1 MGRLGVV
8 IIGLNG
14 AVASTLVAGV
24 ALMKK
29 GLVPR
34 RAMLTEPDDTFRADK
49 LTDILEFAKLED
61 LVFGGWD
68 LNDESIYEA
77 ALRHGVFRKDQLEPV
92 REELTALRPWPAV
105 FSKDYAQNLEG
116 RYIVA
121 TEGGHLGQVE
131 EIKRNMASFK
141 EKEGL
146 RRVVLVNLAS
156 TEKWMERGPAH
167 QTIDAFEKA
176 LASNDPCISPTMR
189 YMYAA
194 NSLGIPHANFAP
206 SLANIPALEKQAEK
220 NGVPYAGMDGKTGQT
235 LVKTAMASMLRLRRL
250 WVDGWYSVNFL
261 GNNDGL
267 VLDDPKSNETKVR
280 SKASVLD
287 SVVGH
292 KVDNH
297 QVHIHYYKPRGDAK
311 EAWDNIDVQGFC
323 GEPMQMKINFLCKDS
338 ILAAPLCIDMV
349 RILDVAQDNG
359 EKGIQRQ
366 MSMYFKSPYVT
377 DGEAPVHDLFQQER
391 MLYDWARGVA
401 NKKSA
406 SQARPAANGPSAANG
421 GAAHLRAAQM
431 RRED

>member
-34 RAMLTEPDDTFRADK
+34 RAMLTEPDDTFRAEK
-49 LTDILEFAKLED
+49 LTDLLEFAKLED

-68 LNDESIYEA
+68 LNDESIYAA
-77 ALRHGVFRKDQLEPV
+77 ALRHGVFRQDQLEPV
-92 REELTALRPWPAV
+92 RAELEALRPWPAV
-105 FSKDYAQNLEG
+105 FSKTYAQNLEG
-116 RYIVA
+116 RHVV
-121 TEGGHLGQVE
+121 TTDGGHRGQIDA
-131 EIKRNMASFK
+131 IKRDMAEFK
-141 EKEGL
+141 KNNGL

-156 TEKWMERGPAH
+156 TEKWMERGPVH
-167 QTIDAFEKA
+167 QTIDAFEKGIEQ
-176 LASNDPCISPTMR
+176 NDPGISPTMR

-194 NSLGIPHANFAP
+194 NSLGMPHANFAP
-206 SLANIPALEKQAEK
+206 SLANIPALRAQAETM
-220 NGVPYAGMDGKTGQT
+220 GVPYAGMDGKTGQT

-349 RILDVAQDNG
+349 RILDVAQENG

-366 MSMYFKSPYVT
+366 MSMYFKSPYVG
-377 DGEAPVHDLFQQER
+377 DGEDPVHDLFQQER
-391 MLYDWARGVA
+391 MLYDWARDVA
-401 NKKSA
+401 TRKA
-406 SQARPAANGPSAANG
+406 TTQATRPAANG
-421 GAAHLRAAQM
+421 GAAQLGAAQG
-431 RRED
+431 RREDI

>member
-14 AVASTLVAGV
+14 AVASTVVAGV
-24 ALMKK
+24 ALMNK
-29 GLVPR
+29 GLAPR
-34 RAMLTEPDDTFRADK
+34 RGMLTEPDNTFRAEK

-61 LVFGGWD
+61 LVFAGWD
-68 LNDESIYEA
+68 MNDESIYDA
-77 ALRHGVFRKDQLEPV
+77 ALRHGVFRADQLAPV
-92 REELTALRPWPAV
+92 KDELSKLRPWPAV
-105 FSKDYAQNLEG
+105 FSREYAKNLEG
-116 RYIVA
+116 RHVVA
-121 TEGGHLGQVE
+121 TDGGHRGQVE
-131 EIKRNMASFK
+131 AIRKDISNFK
-141 EKEGL
+141 AAHGL
-146 RRVVLVNLAS
+146 RRVVLLNLAS
-156 TEKWMERGPAH
+156 TEKWMDRGPVH
-167 QTIDAFEKA
+167 QTLEAFEKG
-176 LASNDPCISPTMR
+176 LDQSDPGISPTMR

-194 NSLGIPHANFAP
+194 NSLGVPHTNFAP
-206 SLANIPALEKQAEK
+206 SLANIPALRTQAEN

-250 WVDGWYSVNFL
+250 WVEGWYSVNFL

-349 RILDVAQDNG
+349 RILDVAQDAG
-359 EKGIQRQ
+359 ERGIQRQ
-366 MSMYFKSPYVT
+366 MSMYYKSPYVA
-377 DGEAPVHDLFQQER
+377 DGEEPVHDLFQQER
-391 MLYDWARGVA
+391 MLFNWAKEIAGR
-401 NKKSA
+401 KTSSPTRSA
-406 SQARPAANGPSAANG
+406 TNG
-421 GAAHLRAAQM
+421 GAAHLGAAQQ
-431 RRED
+431 RRDV

>member
-29 GLVPR
+29 GIAPR
-34 RAMLTEPDDTFRADK
+34 RAMLTEPDDSFRAEK
-49 LTDILEFAKLED
+49 LTDILQFAPLED

-77 ALRHGVFRKDQLEPV
+77 ALRHGVFRADELAEVK
-92 REELTALRPWPAV
+92 EELVALKPWPAS
-105 FSKDYAQNLEG
+105 FSREYAQNLEG
-116 RYIVA
+116 KHVLA
-121 TEGGHLGQVE
+121 TDGGHRGQVSA
-131 EIKRNMASFK
+131 IKEDLIRFK
-141 EKEGL
+141 EANNL
-146 RRVVLVNLAS
+146 RRVVLLNLAS
-156 TEKWMERGPAH
+156 TEKWMERGDVH
-167 QTIDAFEKA
+167 QSLEGFEKG
-176 LASNDPCISPTMR
+176 LDQNDRGISPTMR

-206 SLANIPALEKQAEK
+206 SLANIPALRLQAEA

-311 EAWDNIDVQGFC
+311 EAWDNIDVSGFC
-323 GEPMQMKINFLCKDS
+323 GQPMQMKINFLCKDS

-349 RILDVAQDNG
+349 RILDVAQENG

-366 MSMYFKSPYVT
+366 MSLYFKSPYVT
-377 DGEAPVHDLFQQER
+377 DGEEPVHDLFQQER
-391 MLYDWARGVA
+391 MLFNWAKEVA
-401 NKKSA
+401 GRRVSTPTRPVATNGSA
-406 SQARPAANGPSAANG
+406 QL
-421 GAAHLRAAQM
+421 GAAQQRK
-431 RRED
+431 DV

>member
-29 GLVPR
+29 GLAPR
-34 RAMLTEPDDTFRADK
+34 RAMLTEPDDSFRAEK
-49 LTDILEFAKLED
+49 LTDILQFAKLED
-61 LVFGGWD
+61 IVFGGWD
-68 LNDESIYEA
+68 LNDESVYDA
-77 ALRHGVFRKDQLEPV
+77 ALRHGVFRADQLAPV
-92 REELTALRPWPAV
+92 KEELSSLRPWPAV
-105 FSKDYAQNLEG
+105 FSKEYAKNLEG
-116 RYIVA
+116 LHVVGA
-121 TEGGHLGQVE
+121 TGGHRGQIE
-131 EIKRNMASFK
+131 AIKHDMTEFQKNA
-141 EKEGL
+141 GL
-146 RRVVLVNLAS
+146 RRVVLVNLGS
-156 TEKWMERGPAH
+156 TEKWMDRGPVHQTLEAFERGLD
-167 QTIDAFEKA
+167 Q
-176 LASNDPCISPTMR
+176 NDSGISPTMR
-189 YMYAA
+189 YVYSA
-194 NSLGIPHANFAP
+194 NSLGMPHANFAP
-206 SLANIPALEKQAEK
+206 SLANIPALRIQAEN

-267 VLDDPKSNETKVR
+267 VLDDPRSNETKVR

-292 KVDNH
+292 TVDNH

-349 RILDVAQDNG
+349 RVLDVAQENG

-366 MSMYFKSPYVT
+366 MSIYFKSPYVA
-377 DGEAPVHDLFQQER
+377 DGEEPIHDLFQQER
-391 MLYDWARGVA
+391 MLYDWAREVA
-401 NKKSA
+401 A
-406 SQARPAANGPSAANG
+406 RQAAAQARSPATNG
-421 GAAHLRAAQM
+421 GAAQLGAAQA
-431 RRED
+431 RREV